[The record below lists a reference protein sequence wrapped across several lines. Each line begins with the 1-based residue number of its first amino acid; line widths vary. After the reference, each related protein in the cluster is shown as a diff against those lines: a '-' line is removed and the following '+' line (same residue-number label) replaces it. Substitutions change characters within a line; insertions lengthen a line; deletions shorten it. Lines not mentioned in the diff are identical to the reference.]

1 MAEKKMA
8 ESVVESVVAGVSAE
22 RPVEAWACPNCSDPV
37 YGEEVLLVFDP
48 AMGSYPWSCPR
59 CGCVSASPEDD
70 GAWRVVPAEC

>member
-1 MAEKKMA
+1 MAEKKL
-8 ESVVESVVAGVSAE
+8 ESVVESVVAGQE
-22 RPVEAWACPNCSDPV
+22 RPVESWACPNCSDPV

-70 GAWRVVPAEC
+70 GAWVVPAEM